1 MEGAKPVW
9 YLAAVLVVLGN
20 LIRMVFNTTIYDH
33 QYHGVLRSAL
43 TLVAGLIALVC
54 FGLVAFLVAAKW
66 AFVSP

>member
-9 YLAAVLVVLGN
+9 YIAAVIVVLGN

-33 QYHGVLRSAL
+33 QYHGVFRSVVTLFTGIVAL
-43 TLVAGLIALVC
+43 IC

-66 AFVSP
+66 AFISP